1 MFEDSLMESGGR
13 IKTNQKWT
21 GSISTLIQLGLVGF
35 LVLLPLIFTE
45 ALPKGQL
52 TTWLVAPPPP
62 PPPPPPA
69 APQIQHVQK
78 VSEIVDGSLRAPTK
92 IPKQVKM
99 IAEEEAPA
107 PDTGVMGGV
116 VGGVP
121 GGSAGGVIG
130 GIIGSAAPPPKVA
143 TPQKLR
149 VSSGVAEGLKIHDVK
164 PTYPQMA
171 RIAHI
176 QGDVILQATISKSGS
191 DRKPSWGT
199 GASNSHSGCDGCC
212 ETVEV
217 QTLYPERRA
226 GGSGNNDQ
234 SPVPYV
240 IQFFRLR
247 GTAGETRPS
256 WPRE

>member
-21 GSISTLIQLGLVGF
+21 GLVSTIVQLALVGF

-69 APQIQHVQK
+69 APKIEHVQR
-78 VSEIVDGSLRAPTK
+78 VSEIVDGALRAPTK

-99 IAEEEAPA
+99 IQEDEAP
-107 PDTGVMGGV
+107 PPSTGVVGGV

-130 GIIGSAAPPPKVA
+130 GIISSNVPPPKVA
-143 TPQKLR
+143 TPQKVR
-149 VSSGVAEGLKIHDVK
+149 ISSGVAEGNKIHDVQ

-176 QGDVILQATISKSGS
+176 QGDVVLQATISKTGSIENLRAVSGHPILIQAAL
-191 DRKPSWGT
+191 DAVRQWKYKPYILNG
-199 GASNSHSGCDGCC
+199 
-212 ETVEV
+212 EPVEV
-217 QTLYPERRA
+217 
-226 GGSGNNDQ
+226 
-234 SPVPYV
+234 
-240 IQFFRLR
+240 
-247 GTAGETRPS
+247 ETQVTVKFHM
-256 WPRE
+256 

>member
-21 GSISTLIQLGLVGF
+21 GLISTIVQLALVGF

-45 ALPKGQL
+45 ALPKGMM
-52 TTWLVAPPPP
+52 TTFLVAPPPP

-69 APQIQHVQK
+69 APKIEHVQR
-78 VSEIVDGSLRAPTK
+78 VSEIVNGALQAPTK

-99 IAEEEAPA
+99 IQEDEPPPPSA
-107 PDTGVMGGV
+107 GVVGGV

-130 GIIGSAAPPPKVA
+130 SIVGSTAPPPKVA
-143 TPQKLR
+143 TPQKVR
-149 VSSGVAEGLKIHDVK
+149 VSSGVAEGLKIHDVQ

-176 QGDVILQATISKSGS
+176 QGDVVLQATISKTGS
-191 DRKPSWGT
+191 IENLRAVNGHPILIQAALDAVRQWKYKPYIL
-199 GASNSHSGCDGCC
+199 NS
-212 ETVEV
+212 EPVEV
-217 QTLYPERRA
+217 
-226 GGSGNNDQ
+226 
-234 SPVPYV
+234 
-240 IQFFRLR
+240 
-247 GTAGETRPS
+247 ETQITVKFHM
-256 WPRE
+256 

>member
-1 MFEDSLMESGGR
+1 L
-13 IKTNQKWT
+13 T
-21 GSISTLIQLGLVGF
+21 GAISTLIQLCLVGF

-78 VSEIVDGSLRAPTK
+78 VTEIVDGALRTPSK
-92 IPKQVKM
+92 IPKKIQM
-99 IAEEEAPA
+99 IKEEETPQAA
-107 PDTGVMGGV
+107 GVTGGV

-121 GGSAGGVIG
+121 GGSANGVIG

-149 VSSGVAEGLKIHDVK
+149 VSSGVVEGLKLSAPN

-176 QGDVILQATISKSGS
+176 QGDVILQATISKTGVVENLRGVSGHPILIQAAL
-191 DRKPSWGT
+191 DAVRQWKYKPYILNG
-199 GASNSHSGCDGCC
+199 
-212 ETVEV
+212 EPVEV
-217 QTLYPERRA
+217 
-226 GGSGNNDQ
+226 
-234 SPVPYV
+234 
-240 IQFFRLR
+240 
-247 GTAGETRPS
+247 ETTIKVLFHM
-256 WPRE
+256 

>member
-13 IKTNQKWT
+13 IKTHQKWT
-21 GSISTLIQLGLVGF
+21 GLISTLAQLALLGF

-78 VSEIVDGSLRAPTK
+78 VSEIVDGALRTPNK
-92 IPKQVKM
+92 IPKKIQM
-99 IAEEEAPA
+99 IKEEESPQAA
-107 PDTGVMGGV
+107 GVTGGV

-121 GGSAGGVIG
+121 GGSADGVIG

-149 VSSGVAEGLKIHDVK
+149 ISTGVADGLKIHDVT

-176 QGDVILQATISKSGS
+176 QGDVIL
-191 DRKPSWGT
+191 
-199 GASNSHSGCDGCC
+199 ASN
-212 ETVEV
+212 
-217 QTLYPERRA
+217 YK
-226 GGSGNNDQ
+226 
-234 SPVPYV
+234 
-240 IQFFRLR
+240 
-247 GTAGETRPS
+247 
-256 WPRE
+256 

>member
-21 GSISTLIQLGLVGF
+21 GLISTLVQLGLVGF

-78 VSEIVDGSLRAPTK
+78 VSEIVDGALRTPSK
-92 IPKQVKM
+92 IPKKIQM
-99 IAEEEAPA
+99 IKEDEAPA
-107 PDTGVMGGV
+107 PNAGVQGV
-116 VGGVP
+116 VGGMP
-121 GGSAGGVIG
+121 GGTPGGVSNSLFT
-130 GIIGSAAPPPKVA
+130 SALPPPKVA

-149 VSSGVAEGLKIHDVK
+149 VSSGVAEGLKIHDVT

-176 QGDVILQATISKSGS
+176 QGDVLLQATISKSGVIENLHGVQGHPILIQAAM
-191 DRKPSWGT
+191 DAVKQWKYKPYILNG
-199 GASNSHSGCDGCC
+199 
-212 ETVEV
+212 EPVEV
-217 QTLYPERRA
+217 ETQIK
-226 GGSGNNDQ
+226 
-234 SPVPYV
+234 V
-240 IQFFRLR
+240 QFHM
-247 GTAGETRPS
+247 
-256 WPRE
+256 